1 MEIVNNKDSTQS
13 TSQELT
19 NTVREMLSEQP
30 KEKEP
35 EWPKLIDRVLL
46 HMELD
51 GIDQGLPH
59 FERLFAK
66 IATRELKT
74 PTSQFP
80 QGVLLFGGTGNG
92 KTRRLRFMEK
102 HLSGMHMASAVDIIA
117 KLEKKDDVE
126 YFREVTRTDIGSL
139 DIVPK
144 RYYDLI
150 IDDIGCEKTES
161 STFGNKRDIMEQVIT
176 ARYNVFPEHQTHF
189 STNLSE
195 ELLLE
200 RYGQRVFSRLKE
212 MCVFVRMNGI
222 DRRTGK

>member
-1 MEIVNNKDSTQS
+1 MEQ
-13 TSQELT
+13 
-19 NTVREMLSEQP
+19 
-30 KEKEP
+30 
-35 EWPKLIDRVLL
+35 
-46 HMELD
+46 D

-74 PTSQFP
+74 PTSQFQ

-92 KTRRLRFMEK
+92 KTRRLQFMER

-117 KLEKKDDVE
+117 RLEKKDDVE
-126 YFREVTRTDIGSL
+126 YFREVTRTDIGTL
-139 DIVPK
+139 DITPR

-161 STFGNKRDIMEQVIT
+161 VTFGNKRDIMERVIT
-176 ARYNVFPEHQTHF
+176 ARYNVFPEYQTHF

-195 ELLLE
+195 EMLLE

-212 MCVFVRMNGI
+212 MCVFVKMTGI